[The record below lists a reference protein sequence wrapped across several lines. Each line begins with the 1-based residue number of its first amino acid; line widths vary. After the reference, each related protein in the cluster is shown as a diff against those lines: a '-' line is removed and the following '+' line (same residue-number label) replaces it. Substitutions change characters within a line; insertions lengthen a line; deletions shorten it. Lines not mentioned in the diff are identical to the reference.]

1 MSADTIIRMAN
12 QISTFFRTAEKED
25 APKHVAAHINDF
37 WDPRMRAQLH
47 ELLKTRAEAFNTEV
61 VAASDDI
68 R

>member
-12 QISTFFRTAEKED
+12 QISTFFCTAEKDD
-25 APKHVAAHINDF
+25 APTHIAAHINDF

-47 ELLKTRAEAFNTEV
+47 ELLKTRAEAFNIEV
-61 VAASDDI
+61 VAAGDHI